1 MISVKN
7 RNNNNNNN
15 NNNSVVGGEVTK
27 KKPIITAS
35 ILSIIKTIIVVVIL
49 LPLIVTTMLLN
60 QQLGQGGAG
69 AGAGAGVFSL
79 LLLLPVV
86 VVESFS
92 FPPTSS
98 FSRTTRAAAA
108 ATKAKS
114 KFAPT
119 MIGKRRKSSSTDDA
133 TTNNKDAST
142 TPPDVVVI
150 SLGSTLNEEEEK
162 EEAYINALINEE
174 SVIQY
179 GGIKNGYSGMTSS
192 GYSPFLEK
200 EYTPKWLLPTTN
212 FFNKRKER
220 KVLRESKFT
229 EMNEDGYGEMRGGG
243 SGTSSN
249 NKRSRFFKKIKKPFR
264 QIKKLISKDTIE
276 KPGTLILVR
285 HGESCWNKNKTFT
298 GWADPDLTIQGYRE
312 VEHAARL
319 LMEGGYHYDIHVV
332 FTSRLKRA
340 IRSTWILLQ
349 EFNEVYLPVFKSWR
363 LNGKVYDCT

>member
-7 RNNNNNNN
+7 RNNNNNN

-27 KKPIITAS
+27 KKPITTAS
-35 ILSIIKTIIVVVIL
+35 ILSVVVTFAIL

-60 QQLGQGGAG
+60 QQLGQG
-69 AGAGAGVFSL
+69 GAGAGVFSL

-363 LNGKVYDCT
+363 LNGKVYCT